1 MKKILLMFI
10 LPLFFVSLVQSQ
22 SIYTFQFRLQDSVT
36 RNAFLVLQADG
47 SGFIRYKLADAIVEQ
62 RIQEALTDP
71 VSSDEEITSVLF
83 EGTDSRLVTGSAPL
97 TNFDLQFSSSSD
109 ILAPAAITI
118 SGSKG
123 KQQAGSLS
131 DITFISNEQL
141 SKEQVLS
148 YFSAS
153 ESFYINLFS
162 NSTRALSPLEK
173 NTRIHLIIV
182 ANTNDSTVG
191 FAAHK
196 DMAAAEQLF
205 TDLTDVIGIK
215 PMNIIK
221 IYGNGYSK
229 ASVLNEIK
237 KFKPQ
242 RNDIV
247 VFYYTGHGFRTKKK
261 QTAYPMLDLRS
272 NAKQDYL
279 KESLTVDTILEL
291 IKKKGARMNLIL
303 SDCCN
308 WDPEMPLP
316 YVTADPQTR
325 AGNPVWD
332 PEKSRALFLNPKRT
346 SIVGIAADKN
356 QLAVSN
362 KKYGS
367 FFFMYFRD
375 ALQTEISKTNTN
387 KAGFFGWQTIFESTK
402 TQTFRK
408 SRKTYC
414 SKPNRPENI
423 CYQTPKFFIE

>member
-1 MKKILLMFI
+1 MQKTLCLAAFMILL
-10 LPLFFVSLVQSQ
+10 VSNLKAQ
-22 SIYTFQFRLQDSVT
+22 SIYTFQFRLQDSVAC
-36 RNAFLVLQADG
+36 NAFLVLQADG
-47 SGFIRYKLADAIVEQ
+47 SGFLRYKKADALIEQ
-62 RIQEALTDP
+62 QIQETLTEP
-71 VSSDEEITSVLF
+71 VAADEDVTDLLLAGKNSRLINGSTLPANFDVLF
-83 EGTDSRLVTGSAPL
+83 TVNNEIL
-97 TNFDLQFSSSSD
+97 T
-109 ILAPAAITI
+109 PTAITV

-123 KQQAGSLS
+123 KQLAGSLS
-131 DITFISNEQL
+131 NIQFINNEQL
-141 SKEQVLS
+141 NKELVLN
-148 YFSAS
+148 YFSS
-153 ESFYINLFS
+153 TEIFYRNLFIT
-162 NSTRALSPLEK
+162 STRALSPLEK

-191 FAAHK
+191 FAANK

-221 IYGNGYSK
+221 IYGDGYSK
-229 ASVLNEIK
+229 TSVLNEIK

-247 VFYYTGHGFRTKKK
+247 VFYYSGHGFRTKKK
-261 QTAYPMLDLRS
+261 QTDYPMLDLRS
-272 NAKQDYL
+272 NAKQDYV
-279 KESLTVDTILEL
+279 KESLTVDTIFKL
-291 IKKKGARMNLIL
+291 IKDKGARMNLIL

-316 YVTADPQTR
+316 YVSADPQKR
-325 AGNPVWD
+325 ASNPAWD

-346 SIVGIAADKN
+346 SIVGIAANKN

-375 ALQTEISKTNTN
+375 ALVTEISKSNTN
-387 KAGFFGWQTIFESTK
+387 KPNFLGWRTVFRSTESQTYL
-402 TQTFRK
+402 K

-414 SKPNRPENI
+414 SKPHVPENI
-423 CYQTPKFFIE
+423 CNQTPVFVIE

>member
-1 MKKILLMFI
+1 MQKTLLFVVLILL
-10 LPLFFVSLVQSQ
+10 LAATTQAQ

-36 RNAFLVLQADG
+36 CNAFLVLQADG
-47 SGFIRYKLADAIVEQ
+47 TGFIRYKKADALVELK
-62 RIQEALTDP
+62 IQEALTEP
-71 VSSDEEITSVLF
+71 VSADEEITSVLF
-83 EGTDSRLVTGSAPL
+83 EGKESRLLTGSAQ
-97 TNFDLQFSSSSD
+97 TTTFDLLFSNSND
-109 ILAPAAITI
+109 VLIPAAIT
-118 SGSKG
+118 SSNSMG
-123 KQQAGSLS
+123 KQTAGSLS
-131 DITFISNEQL
+131 NIQFISNDQL
-141 SKEQVLS
+141 NKELVLG
-148 YFSAS
+148 YFANT
-153 ESFYINLFS
+153 ENFYINLFS

-191 FAAHK
+191 FAANK
-196 DMAAAEQLF
+196 DMVAAEQLF

-215 PMNIIK
+215 PINIIK
-221 IYGNGYSK
+221 IYGDGYSK

-237 KFKPQ
+237 KFNPQ

-247 VFYYTGHGFRTKKK
+247 VFYYTGHGFRTKQK
-261 QTAYPMLDLRS
+261 QTVYPMLDLRS

-279 KESLTVDTILEL
+279 KESLTVDTVLQL
-291 IKKKGARMNLIL
+291 IKAKGARLNLVL

-325 AGNPVWD
+325 TGNPVWD

-375 ALQTEISKTNTN
+375 ALTTEISKTNIN
-387 KAGFFGWQTIFESTK
+387 KPNFLGWLTVFESTK
-402 TQTFRK
+402 AQTFRK

-423 CYQTPKFFIE
+423 CYQTPVFVIQ